1 MPAQPLI
8 GLSIVMRFV
17 PLRLLSGL
25 ALWPNRRLKELHSA
39 LVPLVIPHTFRFIGL
54 SFLVPGVVSPALP
67 AGFAAPAAYG
77 DLIAALLAIVSLVAL
92 YKRMSFA
99 IVLVWVLNVWGT
111 GDFLFLLSRAR
122 RRPARSQNAR

>member
-1 MPAQPLI
+1 MPIQALF
-8 GLSIVMRFV
+8 GLSILMSFAAFG
-17 PLRLLSGL
+17 LLSWL
-25 ALWPNRRLKELHSA
+25 VIWPNLRLKELHSA
-39 LVPLVIPHTFRFIGL
+39 LLPLVIPHTFRFIGL

-77 DLIAALLAIVSLVAL
+77 DLIAALPAIVSLVAL

-99 IVLVWVLNVWGT
+99 IVLVWVLDVWGT